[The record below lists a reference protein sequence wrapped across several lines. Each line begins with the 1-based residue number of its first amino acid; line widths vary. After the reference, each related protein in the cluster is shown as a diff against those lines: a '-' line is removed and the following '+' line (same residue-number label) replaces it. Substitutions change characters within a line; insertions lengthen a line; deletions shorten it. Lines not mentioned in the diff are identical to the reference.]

1 MLNEEWIDDLK
12 LRVSWGKTGNQAI
25 SNTAR
30 YSIFIADYG
39 QDRVTSTAY
48 DLYLQ
53 GSGNF
58 PSGFRTS
65 QAANNNLKWKL
76 PSNIILVLTLLA
88 FKIVCM
94 VQ

>member
-53 GSGNF
+53 GSATF
-58 PSGFRTS
+58 L
-65 QAANNNLKWKL
+65 QAFVPARL
-76 PSNIILVLTLLA
+76 PTTI
-88 FKIVCM
+88 
-94 VQ
+94 